1 MVKLIRLVVINE
13 NMLGYILPQEPF
25 HAGILASS
33 VIRGAYHF
41 WQDGPY
47 PLCVSGRDVRPAT
60 PADFDT
66 FRVNMQQYCRPEYTF
81 SRN

>member
-13 NMLGYILPQEPF
+13 NMLGYILPAEPH

-33 VIRGAYHF
+33 IIRGAIWT

-47 PLCVSGRDVRPAT
+47 PISERCIRPAT